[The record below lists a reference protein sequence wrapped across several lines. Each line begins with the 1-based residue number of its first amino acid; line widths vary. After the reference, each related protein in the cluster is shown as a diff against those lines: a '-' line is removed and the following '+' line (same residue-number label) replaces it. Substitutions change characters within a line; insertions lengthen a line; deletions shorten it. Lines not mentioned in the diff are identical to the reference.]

1 MQYKSKRLK
10 FAITFVF
17 IIITLIV
24 IWEICANSDLGIFLN
39 IGTNLRG
46 QWGLM
51 PSLVVLTFTIA
62 EILMFKRTE
71 RQTNMAQ
78 STQLVILS

>member
-1 MQYKSKRLK
+1 M
-10 FAITFVF
+10 FVF
-17 IIITLIV
+17 IVITLNV

-62 EILMFKRTE
+62 EISMFKRTE

>member
-1 MQYKSKRLK
+1 M
-10 FAITFVF
+10 FVF
-17 IIITLIV
+17 IVITLIV
-24 IWEICANSDLGIFLN
+24 IWEICANSDLEIFLN

-51 PSLVVLTFTIA
+51 PSLCVS
-62 EILMFKRTE
+62 MFKRTE

>member
-1 MQYKSKRLK
+1 M
-10 FAITFVF
+10 FVF
-17 IIITLIV
+17 IVITLIV

-62 EILMFKRTE
+62 EISMFKRTE

>member
-1 MQYKSKRLK
+1 M
-10 FAITFVF
+10 FVF
-17 IIITLIV
+17 IVITLIV
-24 IWEICANSDLGIFLN
+24 IWEICANSDLEIFLN

-51 PSLVVLTFTIA
+51 PSLVVLTFTKA
-62 EILMFKRTE
+62 EISMFKRTE

>member
-1 MQYKSKRLK
+1 M
-10 FAITFVF
+10 FVF
-17 IIITLIV
+17 IVITLIV